1 MRLLPSPAFSRYRPS
16 IAAILIL
23 LLPLALLT
31 GCGGDDTIREDER
44 SAEEVY
50 AEARKALSARLY
62 DEAIG
67 LYRNLTIRYPFGRHA
82 EQALLDMSYAQ
93 YKANRPEAAIASL
106 DRFLRTYPT
115 HPNVDYAWY
124 LKGLVNYDQTM
135 GFLREMFPGTAA
147 DRDQQAAQQAFR
159 DFQELIRRFPDS
171 RYVADARQRM
181 VFLRNIMAEYEVTV
195 ARYYQRRGA
204 HVAALNRT
212 RYVIENYPGAPA
224 TVDALQIMARAYERM
239 DMTEL
244 AADTRRVLEMSYP
257 DRIVEE
263 ERKSLLDR
271 LWPFD

>member
-1 MRLLPSPAFSRYRPS
+1 MRQTSPSRSS
-16 IAAILIL
+16 IAAILAL
-23 LLPLALLT
+23 LLPLVLLV
-31 GCGGDDTIREDER
+31 GCGGDEAIREDDR
-44 SAEEVY
+44 SAEELY
-50 AEARKALSARLY
+50 SEAKDALNARMY
-62 DEAIG
+62 EEAIG
-67 LYRNLTIRYPFGRHA
+67 LYRGLTIRYPFGRHA
-82 EQALLDMSYAQ
+82 EQALLDMAYAQ
-93 YKANRPEAAIASL
+93 YKARKPEAAISSL

-147 DRDQQAAQQAFR
+147 DRDQQAAQQSFR

-204 HVAALNRT
+204 HVAALNRC

-224 TVDALQIMARAYERM
+224 TVDALQIMARAYDRM
-239 DMTEL
+239 EMTEL
-244 AADTRRVLEMSYP
+244 AADTRRVLELNYP
-257 DRIVEE
+257 DRIQEE

>member
-1 MRLLPSPAFSRYRPS
+1 MRPSS
-16 IAAILIL
+16 IAAILVL
-23 LLPLALLT
+23 LLPLFVLT
-31 GCGGDDTIREDER
+31 GCGGDDAIRDDGPD
-44 SAEEVY
+44 AETLYE
-50 AEARKALSARLY
+50 EARGALAAKSY
-62 DEAIG
+62 DEAIS
-67 LYRNLTIRYPFGRHA
+67 LYRALTVRFPFGRHA
-82 EQALLDMSYAQ
+82 EQALLDMAFAQ
-93 YKANRPEAAIASL
+93 HKARRPEQAISTL

-124 LKGLVNYDQTM
+124 LKGLTNYEQTM

-147 DRDQQAAQQAFR
+147 DRDQQAAGQAFR
-159 DFQELIRRFPDS
+159 DFQELIRRFPES

-204 HVAALNRT
+204 QVAALNRS

-224 TVDALQIMARAYERM
+224 TVDALDIMARAYERM
-239 DMTEL
+239 NMPDL
-244 AADTRRVLEMSYP
+244 AADTRRVLEYNYA
-257 DRIVEE
+257 DRMTDD